1 MNLTPHQKDNVKA
14 TSLRIDRL
22 LASPS
27 TLEEFG
33 TFLYASGFKVNAFS
47 FTLNSASGNQIGNGN
62 GSQNGT
68 GAETGAGNRNGTELR
83 TERSKRKTNDV
94 WDVKALVTS
103 WKPYLLWYMLEAG
116 TPASSSYVDIA
127 ASMTFGA
134 LYAKYFGSKTPGG
147 AESGISGGGTT
158 SPTLVAHLFSAFMQ
172 YSTALRRRE
181 FRDWAPWYQRRGK
194 KQEQREAL
202 KSYILD
208 GDLEHERRFRE
219 ILREIEEAEDKELGR
234 EATLLGLER
243 EFMRFCDREGI
254 EIVPT

>member
-1 MNLTPHQKDNVKA
+1 MGAENGV
-14 TSLRIDRL
+14 
-22 LASPS
+22 
-27 TLEEFG
+27 
-33 TFLYASGFKVNAFS
+33 
-47 FTLNSASGNQIGNGN
+47 GN
-62 GSQNGT
+62 QNGT
-68 GAETGAGNRNGTELR
+68 GIG

-94 WDVKALVTS
+94 GDVKALVKS

-134 LYAKYFGSKTPGG
+134 LYAKYFGSETPGG
-147 AESGISGGGTT
+147 AESGRMGDRGEGGTT

-172 YSTALRRRE
+172 YSTDLRRRE

-202 KSYILD
+202 KRAIID

-219 ILREIEEAEDKELGR
+219 ILREIEEAEEKELGR
-234 EATLLGLER
+234 EAALLGLEK